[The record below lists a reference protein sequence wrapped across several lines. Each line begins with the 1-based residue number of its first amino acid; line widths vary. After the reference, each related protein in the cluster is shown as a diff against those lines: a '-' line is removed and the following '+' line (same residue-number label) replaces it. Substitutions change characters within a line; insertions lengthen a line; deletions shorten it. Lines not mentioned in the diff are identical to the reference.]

1 MVEFSHKL
9 KPIFIDNSKLFRLG
23 SIDDGGYVVPKADV
37 KSSNLL
43 ISMGISDNWDF
54 EKDFRK
60 NSKAKILAFD
70 YSINNNFWI
79 TKFKKDLIKLIQFKI
94 FKPRKIYKMFQ
105 YIDFLIFF
113 RLNKNN
119 QFFLEKIGKNEDS
132 ISLDNIIKKYTQNN
146 EKIFLKIDI
155 ENYEYEIIDD
165 IILHKSK
172 IQGIVIE
179 FHSISKNLEKIYNF
193 MNKLNS
199 DLELAHIH
207 INNYSVKEK
216 DQFPEAIELTFS
228 RKSLLDQNLINNK
241 DYPIK
246 NLDFPNSKRNKD
258 IKITFRDLKAEG

>member
-1 MVEFSHKL
+1 MVEFSKKL
-9 KPIFIDNSKLFRLG
+9 KPIFIDNSELFRLG
-23 SIDDGGYVVPKADV
+23 SIDDGGYVVPQATV

-60 NSKAKILAFD
+60 YSNAKILAFD

-79 TKFKKDLIKLIQFKI
+79 SKFKKDLIKFIHFKI
-94 FKPRKIYKMFQ
+94 FKPRKLYKMFQ

-119 QFFLEKIGKNEDS
+119 QFFLEKIGKNKGS
-132 ISLDNIIKKYTQNN
+132 ISIDNIIRKYTQDH

-155 ENYEYEIIDD
+155 ENFEYEIIDE
-165 IILHKSK
+165 IILYKSK

-193 MNKLNS
+193 INKLNS
-199 DLELAHIH
+199 DLGLVHIH
-207 INNYSVKEK
+207 INNYSVKEIG
-216 DQFPEAIELTFS
+216 QFPEAIELTFS
-228 RKSLLDQNLINNK
+228 RKSLHDQILINDK

-246 NLDFPNSKRNKD
+246 NLDFPNSKRNND
-258 IKITFRDLKAEG
+258 IKITFVE

>member
-1 MVEFSHKL
+1 MVKFSKKL
-9 KPIFIDNSKLFRLG
+9 KPIFIDDSELVRLG
-23 SIDDGGYVVPKADV
+23 SIDDGGYVVPKVTV

-60 NSKAKILAFD
+60 NSNAKILAFD
-70 YSINNNFWI
+70 YSINKNFWI
-79 TKFKKDLIKLIQFKI
+79 SKFKKDLIKFIQLKI
-94 FKPRKIYKMFQ
+94 FKPRKLYKMFQ

-113 RLNKNN
+113 RLNKNI
-119 QFFLEKIGKNEDS
+119 QFFLEKIGKNKDS
-132 ISLDNIIKKYTQNN
+132 LSLDNIIKKYTQDQK
-146 EKIFLKIDI
+146 EIFLKIDI

-193 MNKLNS
+193 INKLNS
-199 DLELAHIH
+199 DLELVHIH
-207 INNYSVKEK
+207 INNYSVKEIN
-216 DQFPEAIELTFS
+216 QFPEAIELTFS
-228 RKSLLDQNLINNK
+228 KKSLHDQNLINNK

-246 NLDFPNSKRNKD
+246 NLDFPNSKRNED
-258 IKITFRDLKAEG
+258 IKITFLE

>member
-1 MVEFSHKL
+1 MVEFSKKL
-9 KPIFIDNSKLFRLG
+9 KPIFIDNSELFRLG
-23 SIDDGGYVVPKADV
+23 SIDDGGYVVPQATV

-79 TKFKKDLIKLIQFKI
+79 SKFKKDFIKFIQFKI
-94 FKPRKIYKMFQ
+94 FKPRKLYKMFQ

-113 RLNKNN
+113 RLKKDN
-119 QFFLEKIGKNEDS
+119 QFFLEKIGKNKGS
-132 ISLDNIIKKYTQNN
+132 ITLDNIIKKYTQNN

-155 ENYEYEIIDD
+155 ENYEYEIIDE
-165 IILHKSK
+165 IILHKGK

-193 MNKLNS
+193 INKLNS
-199 DLELAHIH
+199 DLGLVHIH
-207 INNYSVKEK
+207 INNYSVKEIG
-216 DQFPEAIELTFS
+216 QFPEAIELTFS
-228 RKSLLDQNLINNK
+228 RKNLHDQNLINNK

-246 NLDFPNSKRNKD
+246 NLDFPNSKRNED
-258 IKITFRDLKAEG
+258 IKITFVD